1 MTGCL
6 LSTCDARL
14 LSCCDGAKRRDTTLI
29 QANIIIIINN
39 YENKTSLVKKRE
51 KGRKVECQNQGHDAV
66 WTPSSTWFVSYQC
79 MLIIIIRNLLNW
91 IFEF

>member
-1 MTGCL
+1 M
-6 LSTCDARL
+6 S
-14 LSCCDGAKRRDTTLI
+14 DGAKRRDTTLI

-66 WTPSSTWFVSYQC
+66 
-79 MLIIIIRNLLNW
+79 
-91 IFEF
+91 